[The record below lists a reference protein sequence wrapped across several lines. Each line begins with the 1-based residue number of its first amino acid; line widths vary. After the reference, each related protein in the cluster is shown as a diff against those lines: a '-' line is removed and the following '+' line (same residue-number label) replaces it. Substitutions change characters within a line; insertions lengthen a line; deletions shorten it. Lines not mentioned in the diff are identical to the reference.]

1 MEKRDVLRI
10 LLTNDD
16 GIEAAGIEALVRVL
30 SPHHTVVV
38 AAPAFEQSGMSHA
51 ITVKRCIRLDR
62 CRPLEERYGVAAY
75 RIEGTPADCVKLYL
89 EAISSDIYPEYV
101 ISGIN
106 HGANLGTD
114 VLYSGTANAA
124 MEAYLHGITATAISI
139 DMESE
144 ISYDTAAKL
153 MSENLFTLF
162 YEEGKANFYNVNFP
176 KRFIDGEPQFIFT
189 QLGRRD
195 YINAFQ
201 KMEGEDGKECY
212 FLGGEILDEGN
223 SEATDIVAT
232 GRGYISVTPLQT
244 DLTDYLYLEKL
255 LR

>member
-1 MEKRDVLRI
+1 M
-10 LLTNDD
+10 
-16 GIEAAGIEALVRVL
+16 
-30 SPHHTVVV
+30 
-38 AAPAFEQSGMSHA
+38 
-51 ITVKRCIRLDR
+51 
-62 CRPLEERYGVAAY
+62 
-75 RIEGTPADCVKLYL
+75 
-89 EAISSDIYPEYV
+89 
-101 ISGIN
+101 
-106 HGANLGTD
+106 
-114 VLYSGTANAA
+114 
-124 MEAYLHGITATAISI
+124 
-139 DMESE
+139 
-144 ISYDTAAKL
+144 
-153 MSENLFTLF
+153 
-162 YEEGKANFYNVNFP
+162 NFP

>member
-1 MEKRDVLRI
+1 M
-10 LLTNDD
+10 
-16 GIEAAGIEALVRVL
+16 
-30 SPHHTVVV
+30 
-38 AAPAFEQSGMSHA
+38 
-51 ITVKRCIRLDR
+51 
-62 CRPLEERYGVAAY
+62 
-75 RIEGTPADCVKLYL
+75 
-89 EAISSDIYPEYV
+89 
-101 ISGIN
+101 
-106 HGANLGTD
+106 
-114 VLYSGTANAA
+114 LYSGTANAA

-232 GRGYISVTPLQT
+232 GRGYISITPLQT